1 MSRIGRQ
8 PVPLPDGVSATPSN
22 GGIVI
27 RGPLG
32 QVEQRVDPRL
42 RVVVDEAKRAVRI
55 ERTSDDREVRAL
67 HGMTRNLIANMVVG
81 VTKGYAKAIQ
91 VVGVGYSAKLQGQEL
106 ILQVG
111 YHNDVHVPIPE
122 GLTVDPPE
130 QGNLSVSGVG
140 SVPCVTVRVR
150 GLDKQKV
157 GEFTAELRRLKPAEP
172 YRGKGIRYYGEEIRR
187 KAGKAFAAQE

>member
-122 GLTVDPPE
+122 GLTVDPP
-130 QGNLSVSGVG
+130 
-140 SVPCVTVRVR
+140 
-150 GLDKQKV
+150 
-157 GEFTAELRRLKPAEP
+157 
-172 YRGKGIRYYGEEIRR
+172 
-187 KAGKAFAAQE
+187 